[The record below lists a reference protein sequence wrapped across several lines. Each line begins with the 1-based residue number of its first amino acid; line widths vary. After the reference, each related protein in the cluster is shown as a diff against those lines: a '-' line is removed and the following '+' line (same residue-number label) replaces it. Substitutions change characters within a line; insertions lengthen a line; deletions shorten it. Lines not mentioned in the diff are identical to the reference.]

1 MKDYMKR
8 LISVLLVIAMTTTST
23 FTVFAEAGGSV
34 QKSAGDVFSLEK
46 EDTKKEITW
55 AQAGRQIAGM
65 LSYIVED
72 AANIDLTV
80 HSERIKDLSLE
91 DDSIY
96 LAILAEEGYL
106 PEEPE
111 KIDPEAVITEEEY
124 LSLLE
129 TAFPTVL
136 DSQTAID
143 TLQGEMDPGNLVLMG
158 DDLSISTLLPERVA
172 VAEAQQL
179 SMTAVKSD
187 ALSLNAVSS
196 VELSE
201 CEIERVHISDTAV
214 DEEESD
220 SEEEADSDKEAD
232 SEEADSK
239 EKADSEETDSN
250 NEETDS
256 DKETD
261 PDEEEP
267 DLIYLHMNSG
277 TQLPEIIVKSAD
289 EVIIEGS
296 GALGVVRV
304 QEAVNALTVRATGSV
319 VNETEEAFEVTG
331 PDDKVV
337 ELQPGEQVDFVLNKW
352 LVSFVTEGTPV
363 KTQEVAPGGMV
374 NYAGANTELEGKIF
388 TAWYEDADFSTP
400 ASRLETVDRDMT
412 LYARFVDEADAAV
425 VTFETFGGSELEPLV
440 FAKGEYLLTKPVQS
454 LYTAKEGYTFGGW
467 CVDEECTTGFG
478 YMDPI
483 EESMTLY
490 ALYSSEEQ
498 IASEKPGTVAEVE
511 LPDGEAA
518 IGLVLPEG
526 MTADEVLD
534 NITLEEGTGPEAPEI
549 TVRETEG
556 GAEIYCE
563 EGFVP
568 GTTFTLTAQNGVMF
582 EGQPEYIDTLT
593 VSIYREQIEVVEFA
607 EGLTYVLWD
616 DVTDYTPVSR
626 TNDTEDMEDFDNE
639 DMSDYTGESTVFNML
654 EENEAKGEVIPG
666 RLILT
671 GDADLRPEQ
680 VVVFYDGEI
689 NRDEISITEWESG
702 DRAGYVLYAQIMTV
716 EPLEDGTSE
725 VTFRYADPEDYIS
738 ELEIH
743 TTEGVD
749 LEEQLTEEQIAQ
761 AEKTIVSQ
769 ISSNEELKAQMM
781 MAVMTSDET
790 QKILDDKYG
799 PGTYSLAGTI
809 VDPTSIDVDPN
820 ITTED
825 STLTVSVDVTYTMV
839 LYDTTYDIL
848 GAQGKLATITPKM
861 HFEQQLTLDVNADG
875 GFLWMD
881 MSVVFKTKTDMNLE
895 LEVVTGEGTN
905 VIDKAKT
912 TLEEVI
918 QADGTAVDGYDYEK
932 AAYDLMGCMLCLT
945 STEHAYFDLFAV
957 PLLNIKKNFYYGLE
971 TIGFKIEL
979 IGQASVTA
987 NFGVKITAEYGQKVG
1002 FKYNFL
1008 KSKGGTYKQ
1017 KLAGDVTSEVFLI
1030 GAMGVRLG
1038 IQVTLY
1044 FKIAQ
1049 VIQAHFFGAVFVYVE
1064 LAGMFMHKAA
1074 VSAGGG
1080 NYADALHLDVG
1091 IDLELGCKTR
1101 IDLFLFAFELSS
1113 PLWTERWSL
1122 YTLDHYMTMSVVEKA
1137 PLEEMWAKTMKNA
1150 NYKTSYNL
1158 LYLPL
1163 DSYDLRTA
1171 KCTKSQLLFENLQEG
1186 NVTAKLSLENVVIN
1200 GEPVAAD
1207 DPRVNVMVVGDGTD
1221 GHRYGSIYADE
1232 YAAANYKVEDY
1243 QCDVVLTYKNKNKS
1257 ELIKNHRQVFPF
1269 HREFKMAITTVD
1281 VNIALYDWCAH
1292 SWGIEAAQWDNTTV
1306 YETTFEDTHILGCP
1320 TDISATG
1327 EIDLDEVI
1335 ATVRK
1340 QYPEID
1346 ESMLSWFNPTLN
1358 QVNRTVQYSIPQFS
1372 NLCYLTPNSGTVR
1385 YNVYETTNEYSV
1397 TFCLFVNRYQGYTGD
1412 ITYIIE
1418 ADDAPADTLFTIRGR
1433 DTGENRTFVRME
1445 DTSNRWSLT
1454 VPRVAFNGSRRPIQ
1468 MRVNG
1473 GETID
1478 SGLTVTGREKESVV
1492 VLKLESLKKK
1502 LSVTGGKGIAS
1513 WEIRSHDPSQ
1523 MNSILAGEKVVLSAG
1538 LMNGYQNLRLT
1549 SEPAGLQYLSDGST
1563 VTFTM
1568 PAHDVSVTLYGSRNY
1583 QVNFMY
1589 NYDGLGVYRSADVEE
1604 GSAVGRPSD
1613 PSVSGLTFAGW
1624 YDNAEC
1630 RGEPFD
1636 FAKPITGNITL
1647 YADWRV
1653 NVTVDLGGPKG
1664 KAEANG
1670 YGLIFPGD
1678 QSEYAR
1684 YTYSTHK
1691 VGDTA
1696 LDYKLPSYMGYDFL
1710 GWYTNP
1716 EFSGEPVNPATYV
1729 LTGGVTFYACWKAYA
1744 FLTYELNYGEQET
1757 PYYMSM
1763 EYVGMPVQHMP
1774 EKPQREN
1781 YRFLGWFRSSK
1792 TTADNYVRLDD
1803 YIVEK
1808 SITLYAGW
1816 KPQEYII
1823 TYNLDG
1829 GENNP
1834 ANPGYYTIESKD
1846 IVIGEPTRKGYQF
1859 LGWTAKGIGTDDG
1872 TVRIPAGSTGNITLT
1887 ANWEVSVYTLS
1898 CDAAGGTMTQTV
1910 PDTYTVKSEA
1920 IALENPTRTGYT
1932 FLGWTGTNLTEPTT
1946 DVVIPKGSTGN
1957 RSYRAN
1963 WRANTSI
1970 DDIVAKALAAIP
1982 DSHTMSVNDF
1992 SGIEVIQTLA
2002 MDALTGDDT
2011 FAPYLDQISV
2021 TVEQVGEAVEKS
2033 ASISYTVKATVT
2045 FTDDDGNI
2053 SAKSKNV
2060 ALKVEKNP
2068 VTITADVRYPSGRK
2082 SVPYGT
2088 RLADVELNG
2097 KATSDGE
2104 TVKGSFTWE
2113 DDTIVPLSADNGSE
2127 IYKVVFT
2134 PEDPGRYST
2143 AETMIAVN
2151 ARTGVKVVLDAPDT
2165 IEYTGRALDLSECS
2179 FHAVDM
2185 DTGEKIT
2192 GAAFSITGAV
2202 LEQPVTT
2209 PGRAT
2214 VTLKGYETLE
2224 ITGVSDPDL
2233 YDIDDTDISDT
2244 ITITRAVPVISG
2256 VTEYTADYGSVLRS
2270 IVPDLK
2276 AATAAEDTVAG
2287 TFAWENPNIPLKEA
2301 GEYTYKVIFTPDDLS
2316 CYSSAVIDAKV
2327 TVSGYPGEVT
2337 YIIEAP
2343 DAPSDAL
2350 FTVTADHGGEK
2361 TLSFAPVEGEQN
2373 RWRLDVARAAFDGTE
2388 HAIMLQMGE
2397 NDPVRCGLTI
2407 TGREAESEVILKL
2420 DYVPRKLSVS
2430 AMDGI
2435 GTWEMLTPA
2444 GGQAD
2449 AIAPG
2454 EKVVL
2459 SVSLKDGYNELR
2471 STSDPAGLNASY
2483 ENGRFSFT
2491 MPAQDVELVLRGVKD
2506 YQAEFLYNYD
2516 DMGVYRTIDTQ
2527 EDGGISM
2534 PKDPSVEGLTFAG
2547 WYDNAGCTGEAFDF
2561 TKKLSGNITLYADW
2575 RVNVTVDFGVMKGK
2589 AAYDTSSGEE
2599 GSGGGGSSSFEL
2611 IFPGDETE
2619 YERFTYSTQKVGDHA
2634 LEIVLPESAEYRF
2647 FGWYLTPDFSGE
2659 GMMNLSSFELTGGVT
2674 FYACWKKAAT
2684 LTYRKND
2691 GVDEAPFHEALEYVG
2706 MKMQNAPG
2714 EVPQRDG
2721 YKFTGWYRTPACE
2734 EADRIDPDTYLV
2746 EGTMTLY
2753 AGWEPEVYSISYEL
2767 NGGENNASNP
2777 DSYTVESKE
2786 TAIGRPERK
2795 GYQFLGWTGT
2805 GLAEPTPDVVI
2816 PAGSTGDI
2824 TLTAEWEPI
2833 VYSISYELNGGEN
2846 NASNPDSYTV
2856 ESGETAIG
2864 RPERKGYQFLG
2875 WMGTDLTEP
2884 TLEVKI
2890 PAGSTGNRSY
2900 TAKWKADDPI
2910 ASIVDA
2916 ALEAIPDSHE
2926 MSIND
2931 FTGTDVI
2938 RKIAWN
2944 AVEEDENCADYLTHL
2959 SVESVPYGE
2968 AEEDGEGYSYTATV
2982 TVTYQDEENTFSNG
2996 KDFLLR
3002 VLKNPVTIK
3011 AEAGYPADSSYIPYG
3026 TSLGDVTLTGTA
3038 SSGGTEVKGSFAWAD
3053 DTIVPLSTDNGNEI
3067 YKVVFTPEDSGTYS
3081 TAETQIAVN
3090 TQIGLKIVLDAPD
3103 TIEYMGR
3110 AVDASECRFYASDI
3124 ATGKMIKGATL
3135 DITGAVL
3142 EQSMITPGSA
3152 PVKLKSYETCEISG
3166 VSDTSL
3172 YAIAGTD
3179 ASDIITITRAKT
3191 VLSGSKKYNA
3201 DYGRLLSSI
3210 TPADLGLKAAT
3221 SAEDTVA
3228 GTFAWEA
3235 PSTLPGV
3242 GTSTY
3247 RITFT
3252 PDDLNCYSSAF
3263 MDVEVTV
3270 EGVPG
3275 KITYFIEAP
3284 DAPDGTG
3291 FTVAA
3296 ENGPVKTMNFAPVE
3310 GETNRWS
3317 LTTDRAAFD
3326 GTTHAIMLNRTGID
3340 SIESGLTL
3348 TGREEESEVTL
3359 RLEHI
3364 PRKLTVNSDASIESW
3379 KIQYPDASMMNAIA
3393 PGAEVKLSAILLEG
3407 YNNLRLTSDAADL
3420 NYDITKNTD
3429 DITENT
3435 VTFIM
3440 PAQDVSIDLR
3450 GVKINQVNFR
3460 YNYGDMG
3467 IYRIADIAEDGSI
3480 TMPEDPVVEG
3490 LIFKGWYNNKEFEG
3504 KPYKGSETFSGNTD
3518 LYADWWV
3525 TVTVDFGGQKGK
3537 AQYYGIVG
3545 GGSGDGLESAPVLII
3560 PGDDSEKER
3569 FTFEMRVDQRM
3580 VELVKPDIEGFDFG
3594 GWYRTDDYTG
3604 EVHKESSEYWLDES
3618 MTFYARWLKKAKI
3631 DYWLNYQEEE
3641 SADLHWT
3648 ATEYVGELIKKKVP
3662 PDPERPDYEFTD
3674 WYRRTDCQEEDKIDF
3689 ATYLVEGDMNL
3700 YAGWK
3705 PIDYKITYNLE
3716 GGTNDPG
3723 NPASYTIEDDR
3734 IDIAQ
3739 PTREGYKFRG
3749 WEGTGL
3755 KEPTL
3760 NVVIPTG
3767 SSGVITLKAI
3777 WDPVAYTLFKE
3788 GFKLHHGEAVNPLT
3802 YTIESDDITL
3812 DNPSAEGYN
3821 FLGWVD
3827 GDSDE
3832 PVLEVVIPKGSTG
3845 NHEYWDVWETTVPVS
3860 EIIQT
3865 LLGAIPAASTI
3876 SVKDLSKPDDIEK
3889 CVMNALKA
3897 DQTCERYLD
3906 NYYYSDDAL
3915 DIVVLP
3921 TGDAVQ
3927 DGEDFVYKA
3936 TVTVSFTDDN
3946 YIETKRSKN
3955 ITMRAAKNNVTIDVS
3970 AVYEKGEKYI
3980 PYGTPLGKVELTGTA
3995 KDEAG
4000 NTVDGTFQWADP
4012 DIIPRGANNGELLY
4026 EVVFTPNDTSSYNTA
4041 QTAIAVSAQI
4051 GVQPVFNL
4059 GDEVPYYGRDL
4070 DYFLLYKDLD
4080 GFYMADFDTGD
4091 RLPTNLGITNPYY
4104 VQTSYMPGPATISLT
4119 KDKSHELTRRP
4130 TITDDEP
4137 GIIYYD
4143 PYLDLDKY
4151 FLVSADA
4158 SATFKIVPSDTEFTH
4173 PRGLI
4178 PVTVEGGTK
4187 LGDIDYMTLLK
4198 GSYYHWS
4205 LFDIDACGETYKW
4218 AIENDGDLTGTLVW
4232 ENPDTVLDK
4241 VGTFEYNIVFQPDR
4255 TDLFNPCKASVEITV
4270 TSGKVAIP
4278 VIEPAEYNGTLQKA
4292 NISDTAYYTVE
4303 SNSGGIDASDY
4314 TVVLKLKDSVNTA
4327 WSDGTT
4333 ADKVLTFT
4341 IKPAKLKLDK
4351 TKHSVSPLSYG
4362 QQLCT
4367 DPNGTSNDIIKTAND
4382 MLSGLVVTGI
4392 NGEQI
4397 NGKWVWDA
4405 SMEGITL
4412 CASIKGDNADF
4423 GDGHSVE
4430 AYYLPYVD
4438 KPENYSQLRETFTVQ
4453 VSRSTP
4459 DTNNCG
4465 GYIAEENV
4473 YQPEPP
4479 AEPVN
4484 TFGNFE
4490 PRIKRM
4496 PVNDKTGESVP
4507 GWMEWPDPDKFV
4519 ENTAVYNAVF
4529 HPYTETINGV
4539 VGSNYKDADVKINM
4553 PVTNQRR
4560 ANIIMRSGNYLYWM
4574 GNLTSRARKVIR
4586 DNKYGTAE
4594 TEVWMSLDGGELGM
4608 LHVSRIQV
4616 YRHGTDILLSD
4627 NEYKADGSHIVSG
4640 ANRFEVYLEVE
4651 SNESGN
4657 AVCTIKYGSGQTK
4670 WTLSDLDVY
4679 MELADQNNTTVTNA
4693 SSFSLRSRAAAA
4705 VPTVEPT
4712 PVPEPG
4718 AIGNVVRIEP
4728 KQDAKKTDDLWT
4740 IQLAKDQKKVEFKW
4754 DVSKTASEYLVYT
4767 QKQDGKAEPELID
4780 MTKEKKI
4787 ELDAADYASGR
4798 YKLYVGAVLEDGS
4811 VSWGEALFEL
4821 MAYVEPTAE
4830 PTLTP
4835 TAEPTPVFT
4844 AEPTPEPTAEPT
4856 PEPTA
4861 EPTPA
4866 PTAEPTQVP
4875 TAEPTQVPTVEP
4887 TPEPTA
4893 EPIVEPTAEPEPMS
4907 EPAPEPGQ
4915 EAPAAEAAAG
4925 ELPE

>member
-1 MKDYMKR
+1 
-8 LISVLLVIAMTTTST
+8 
-23 FTVFAEAGGSV
+23 
-34 QKSAGDVFSLEK
+34 
-46 EDTKKEITW
+46 
-55 AQAGRQIAGM
+55 
-65 LSYIVED
+65 
-72 AANIDLTV
+72 
-80 HSERIKDLSLE
+80 
-91 DDSIY
+91 
-96 LAILAEEGYL
+96 
-106 PEEPE
+106 
-111 KIDPEAVITEEEY
+111 
-124 LSLLE
+124 
-129 TAFPTVL
+129 
-136 DSQTAID
+136 
-143 TLQGEMDPGNLVLMG
+143 
-158 DDLSISTLLPERVA
+158 
-172 VAEAQQL
+172 
-179 SMTAVKSD
+179 
-187 ALSLNAVSS
+187 
-196 VELSE
+196 
-201 CEIERVHISDTAV
+201 
-214 DEEESD
+214 
-220 SEEEADSDKEAD
+220 
-232 SEEADSK
+232 
-239 EKADSEETDSN
+239 
-250 NEETDS
+250 
-256 DKETD
+256 
-261 PDEEEP
+261 
-267 DLIYLHMNSG
+267 MNSG

-331 PDDKVV
+331 PDDEVV

-374 NYAGANTELEGKIF
+374 NYAEANTELEGKIF
-388 TAWYEDADFSTP
+388 TAWYEDADFTTP

-534 NITLEEGTGPEAPEI
+534 NITLEAGTGPEAPEI
-549 TVRETEG
+549 SVRETEG

-568 GTTFTLTAQNGVMF
+568 GSTFTLTAQNGVMF

-626 TNDTEDMEDFDNE
+626 TNDTDDFDNE

-654 EENEAKGEVIPG
+654 DENEAKGEVIPG

-689 NRDEISITEWESG
+689 NRDEVSVTEWESG
-702 DRAGYVLYAQIMTV
+702 DLAGYVLYAQIMTV

-809 VDPTSIDVDPN
+809 VDPTSIDVDPH
-820 ITTED
+820 ITPEGN
-825 STLTVSVDVTYTMV
+825 TLTVSVDVTYTMV
-839 LYDTTYDIL
+839 LYTTTYDVL
-848 GAQGKLATITPKM
+848 DVEGTLATISPKM

-932 AAYDLMGCMLCLT
+932 AAHDLVTCMICLT
-945 STEHAYFDLFAV
+945 STEHEYFDLFVV
-957 PLLNIKKNFYYGLE
+957 PLLDIKKNAAYGLV
-971 TIGFKIEL
+971 TLGGKIEL

-1002 FKYNFL
+1002 FNYNF
-1008 KSKGGTYKQ
+1008 KTSKGGTYKQ
-1017 KLAGDVTSEVFLI
+1017 KLASDVTSEVFLI

-1038 IQVTLY
+1038 VQLTFYGKL
-1044 FKIAQ
+1044 AQ
-1049 VIQAHFFGAVFVYVE
+1049 VIQPHFFGAVFVYVE

-1091 IDLELGCKTR
+1091 IELDLGCKTR
-1101 IDLFLFAFELSS
+1101 VDLFLFAFEFGGT
-1113 PLWTERWSL
+1113 LWSERWSL

-1158 LYLPL
+1158 LYLTL

-1171 KCTKSQLLFENLQEG
+1171 ECTKSQLLFENLQEG

-1207 DPRVNVMVVGDGTD
+1207 DPRVNVIVVGDGTD
-1221 GHRYGSIYADE
+1221 GHRCGSIYADE

-1269 HREFKMAITTVD
+1269 HREFKMAVTTVD

-1335 ATVRK
+1335 ATVKK

-1418 ADDAPADTLFTIRGR
+1418 AEDAPEDTLFTVRGR
-1433 DTGENRTFVRME
+1433 DTGENRTFARME

-1454 VPRVAFNGSRRPIQ
+1454 VPRVAFNGSKRPIQ

-1549 SEPAGLQYLSDGST
+1549 SEPAGLQYRSDGST

-1696 LDYKLPSYMGYDFL
+1696 LDYKLPSYMGYEFF

-1744 FLTYELNYGEQET
+1744 FLTYELNYGEQEK

-1887 ANWEVSVYTLS
+1887 ANWEISVYTLS

-2021 TVEQVGEAVEKS
+2021 TVEQVGEAVEGS

-2053 SAKSKNV
+2053 SAKSKKV

-2068 VTITADVRYPSGRK
+2068 VTISADVRYPSGRK

-2088 RLADVELNG
+2088 RLADVELTG
-2097 KATSDGE
+2097 KATSDGK

-2179 FHAVDM
+2179 FHAVDI

-2202 LEQPVTT
+2202 LEQSVTT

-2233 YDIDDTDISDT
+2233 YDIADTDISDT

-2256 VTEYTADYGSVLRS
+2256 VTEYTADYDSVLRS

-2276 AATAAEDTVAG
+2276 AATAAGDTVAG
-2287 TFAWENPNIPLKEA
+2287 TFAWENPNIPLKKA

-2316 CYSSAVIDAKV
+2316 CYSSAAIDAKV

-2350 FTVTADHGGEK
+2350 FTVTADYGEEK
-2361 TLSFAPVEGEQN
+2361 ALSFAPVEGEQN

-2599 GSGGGGSSSFEL
+2599 GSGGSSSFEL

-2634 LEIVLPESAEYRF
+2634 LEIVLPESTEYRF

-2721 YKFTGWYRTPACE
+2721 YKFTGWYRTPALG

-2767 NGGENNASNP
+2767 NGGENS
-2777 DSYTVESKE
+2777 
-2786 TAIGRPERK
+2786 
-2795 GYQFLGWTGT
+2795 
-2805 GLAEPTPDVVI
+2805 
-2816 PAGSTGDI
+2816 
-2824 TLTAEWEPI
+2824 
-2833 VYSISYELNGGEN
+2833 
-2846 NASNPDSYTV
+2846 ASNPDSYTV

-2875 WMGTDLTEP
+2875 WTGTGLAEPTTDVVIPAGSTGAITLSAGWKPITYTISYKLIRGETAAPNPESYNVESAEIVLNNPAAKGYTFLGWTGTDLTEP

-2900 TAKWKADDPI
+2900 TAKWRADDPN
-2910 ASIVDA
+2910 AKIVEA
-2916 ALEAIPDSHE
+2916 ALAAIPDSHK

-2938 RKIAWN
+2938 REIAWN
-2944 AVEEDENCADYLTHL
+2944 AVEDDENCADHLAHL
-2959 SVESVPYGE
+2959 SVEAVPYGE

-2982 TVTYQDEENTFSNG
+2982 TVTYQDEENTFSDS

-3026 TSLGDVTLTGTA
+3026 TSLASVALTGTA
-3038 SSGGTEVKGSFAWAD
+3038 SYGSTEVKGSFAWAD
-3053 DTIVPLSTDNGNEI
+3053 DTIVPLSADNGSEI

-3090 TQIGLKIVLDAPD
+3090 TQIGVKIVLDAPD

-3110 AVDASECRFYASDI
+3110 AVDVTECKFYASDI
-3124 ATGKMIKGATL
+3124 ATRKMITGASFN
-3135 DITGAVL
+3135 ITGAVL
-3142 EQSMITPGSA
+3142 EQSMITPGRA
-3152 PVKLKSYETCEISG
+3152 TVKLKSYETCEISG
-3166 VSDTSL
+3166 VSDKSL

-3179 ASDIITITRAKT
+3179 ASDVITITRAKT
-3191 VLSGSKKYNA
+3191 ILSGSTKYNA

-3210 TPADLGLKAAT
+3210 TPADLALNAST

-3270 EGVPG
+3270 GGVPG
-3275 KITYFIEAP
+3275 KITYIIEAP
-3284 DAPDGTG
+3284 DAPDGTE
-3291 FTVAA
+3291 FTVENSSAA
-3296 ENGPVKTMNFAPVE
+3296 TLTFAPVE
-3310 GETNRWS
+3310 GETNRWT
-3317 LTTDRAAFD
+3317 LTADRAAFD
-3326 GTTHAIMLNRTGID
+3326 GTERAILLHRSGMD
-3340 SIESGLTL
+3340 AFESGLTL
-3348 TGREEESEVTL
+3348 TGNEEESVVTL

-3364 PRKLTVNSDASIESW
+3364 PRKLTVNSDAGSIKSW
-3379 KIQYPDASMMNAIA
+3379 EIQYPDASMMNAIV
-3393 PGAEVKLSAILLEG
+3393 PGAEVTLSAILLEG

-3480 TMPEDPVVEG
+3480 TMPENPVVEG
-3490 LIFKGWYNNKEFEG
+3490 LIFKGWYDNSEFKG
-3504 KPYKGSETFSGNTD
+3504 NPYTGSETFTENTD

-3545 GGSGDGLESAPVLII
+3545 GGSGDGLESAHVQIF

-3569 FTFEMRVDQRM
+3569 FTFEMRVDQQM
-3580 VELVKPDIEGFDFG
+3580 VELVLPYIEGYDFG
-3594 GWYRTDDYTG
+3594 GWYRTPDYTG
-3604 EVHKESSEYWLDES
+3604 EVHKESSEYWLYES
-3618 MTFYARWLKKAKI
+3618 MTFYARWLEKAKF
-3631 DYWLNYQEEE
+3631 DYWLNYKEEE
-3641 SADLHWT
+3641 SLDLHWP
-3648 ATEYVGELIKKKVP
+3648 ATEYVGELIKKEVP
-3662 PDPERPDYEFTD
+3662 PDPERTNYEFTG
-3674 WYRRTDCQEEDKIDF
+3674 WYRTSDCQEEDEIDF

-3705 PIDYKITYNLE
+3705 PVDYTITYIMN

-3723 NPASYTIEDDR
+3723 NPASYTVEDDR
-3734 IDIAQ
+3734 IDIAH
-3739 PTREGYKFRG
+3739 PTREGYEFCG
-3749 WEGTGL
+3749 WEVTGPA
-3755 KEPTL
+3755 KYDDSFDCWIEA
-3760 NVVIPTG
+3760 G
-3767 SSGVITLKAI
+3767 SYGNITLTATWKI
-3777 WDPVAYTLFKE
+3777 VEYSLFSKE
-3788 GFKLHHGEAVNPLT
+3788 FKLRRGEADNPRT
-3802 YTIESDDITL
+3802 YTIERDDITL
-3812 DNPSAEGYN
+3812 VNPSAVGYN

-3832 PVLEVVIPKGSTG
+3832 PALEVVIPKGSTG
-3845 NHEYWDVWETTVPVS
+3845 DHEFRDVWETRVPVQ
-3860 EIIQT
+3860 EIIQK
-3865 LLGAIPAASTI
+3865 LLGAIPSSATMSVNELENIDSFVQTALASPTFI
-3876 SVKDLSKPDDIEK
+3876 LVDEDENNNKYENEYKYVDIYGKALMSEVEK
-3889 CVMNALKA
+3889 
-3897 DQTCERYLD
+3897 
-3906 NYYYSDDAL
+3906 
-3915 DIVVLP
+3915 I
-3921 TGDAVQ
+3921 GDAVQ
-3927 DGEDFVYKA
+3927 NKDGDIY
-3936 TVTVSFTDDN
+3936 TYRVTISFIDDDGN
-3946 YIETKRSKN
+3946 ITAASKN
-3955 ITMRAAKNNVTIDVS
+3955 ISVKSLLNPVTIDVS
-3970 AVYEKGEKYI
+3970 AVYPEGKKYI
-3980 PYGTPLGKVELTGTA
+3980 PYGTTLADVELTGTA
-3995 KDEAG
+3995 KDEKG
-4000 NTVDGTFQWADP
+4000 IEVPGTFQWADP
-4012 DIIPRGANNGELLY
+4012 GIRPLGKDNGELIY
-4026 EVVFTPNDTSSYNTA
+4026 EVVFTPEDTKKYSSA

-4051 GVQPVFNL
+4051 GVKPVFDL
-4059 GDEVPYYGRDL
+4059 GDEVPYYGEE
-4070 DYFLLYKDLD
+4070 FLGGFYLYIVIYRHLD
-4080 GFYMADFDTGD
+4080 GFYMVDVDTGD
-4091 RLPTNLGITNPYY
+4091 RMPSNMGINAMFK
-4104 VQTSYMPGPATISLT
+4104 VDSYMPGTATITLE
-4119 KDKSHELTRRP
+4119 KDKPLELTTRYVY
-4130 TITDDEP
+4130 DDEP
-4137 GIIYYD
+4137 GKQYEAY
-4143 PYLDLDKY
+4143 PFDLDEY
-4151 FLVSADA
+4151 YLVDPNASANT
-4158 SATFKIVPSDTEFTH
+4158 SATFKIVPSDTSFNR
-4173 PRGLI
+4173 PNALM
-4178 PVTVEGGTK
+4178 PLTVEGGTK

-4198 GSYYHWS
+4198 GSYSHWS
-4205 LFDIDACGETYKW
+4205 LFDIEACSETYKW
-4218 AIENDGDLTGTLVW
+4218 AIENYGDLTGTLVW

-4255 TDLFNPCKASVEITV
+4255 TDLFNPCKAPVKITV

-4303 SNSGGIDASDY
+4303 SNSGGIDAGDY

-4333 ADKVLTFT
+4333 ADKVRTFT
-4341 IKPAKLKLDK
+4341 IQPAKLKLDK

-4405 SMEGITL
+4405 SMKGITL

-4438 KPENYSQLRETFTVQ
+4438 KPENYAQLRETFTVQ

-4490 PRIKRM
+4490 PRIKRL

-4529 HPYTETINGV
+4529 QPYTETINGV
-4539 VGSNYKDADVKINM
+4539 VGSNYREADVEIEL
-4553 PVTNQRR
+4553 PVTNYRY
-4560 ANIIMRSGNYLYWM
+4560 ANIIMRSGNYLYGV
-4574 GNLTSRARKVIR
+4574 GNLTSRDRKTIT

-4594 TEVWMSLDGGELGM
+4594 TEVWMSLDGGNLGM

-4712 PVPEPG
+4712 PVLEPG

-4767 QKQDGKAEPELID
+4767 QQQDGQSEPELID
-4780 MTKEKKI
+4780 MTQEKKI
-4787 ELDAADYASGR
+4787 ELDAADYVSGR

-4821 MAYVEPTAE
+4821 MDNGEPTAE

-4835 TAEPTPVFT
+4835 PAEPTPEFT
-4844 AEPTPEPTAEPT
+4844 DEPTREPTAEPT

-4861 EPTPA
+4861 EPTP
-4866 PTAEPTQVP
+4866 VP
-4875 TAEPTQVPTVEP
+4875 TAEPTPIPTAEPTPVPTVEP

-4907 EPAPEPGQ
+4907 EPAPEPVQ